1 MFHQEFKEYW
11 KEVEQFLTCSRASRK
26 KFYTETLEAANRFV
40 EENPGVAFA
49 QVEEYLGSPQELA
62 ENYLETISAIEIQRF
77 FQKRKVGKLLLISLV
92 LIIIASFGVLF
103 FSVSKEPIDLVHVDT
118 VIIDEGDISNPE
130 SSLTEE

>member
-26 KFYTETLEAANRFV
+26 KFYSETLEAANRFV

-62 ENYLETISAIEIQRF
+62 ENYLDTLSQKEITTTKSKKKILMAI
-77 FQKRKVGKLLLISLV
+77 LV
-92 LIIIASFGVLF
+92 IAFVIAAIVAIALF
-103 FSVSKEPIDLVHVDT
+103 LNRNQLPVIYVDT
-118 VIIDEGDISNPE
+118 VIVDEGDISIPE
-130 SSLTEE
+130 S